1 MPYVQFM
8 NNSAAFAVSDDR
20 IIFFSGSEKPT
31 VVATSLFDDEVIGVY
46 HNSDYAGVVFRDATG
61 EASYRLD
68 VYSASG
74 NKIHTQLLDMEYS
87 DIIFHKEQVIIYNSE
102 SCQITNIRGA
112 DKFVGSFEKPVS
124 LLLPTASAYRYGL
137 VTSDSI
143 DVMELN

>member
-1 MPYVQFM
+1 MY
-8 NNSAAFAVSDDR
+8 
-20 IIFFSGSEKPT
+20 T
-31 VVATSLFDDEVIGVY
+31 VHPEIRF
-46 HNSDYAGVVFRDATG
+46 
-61 EASYRLD
+61 
-68 VYSASG
+68 
-74 NKIHTQLLDMEYS
+74 IH
-87 DIIFHKEQVIIYNSE
+87 IIFHKEQVIIYNSE